1 MQHKYP
7 KRLTCLRR
15 LKTQETQTQGIAP
28 VGSNA
33 GVAQEDSAYDAR
45 KFIARRLDAW
55 TDQFLRKEKHDETWW
70 MKNVFTKD
78 LKEPEAERSSAHLLS
93 THIVIEN

>member
-1 MQHKYP
+1 
-7 KRLTCLRR
+7 
-15 LKTQETQTQGIAP
+15 
-28 VGSNA
+28 
-33 GVAQEDSAYDAR
+33 VAQEDSASYDAR

-93 THIVIEN
+93 THIFIEN